1 MKRLLETWKLWT
13 TLSILLFFMT
23 CGVFIVHATWGGSS
37 TWHFTNTYKTGSI
50 NNILTD
56 NDWNQLM
63 GDLDKL
69 LPEGAVMAFL
79 TDNCPDG
86 WSDFPA
92 AEWRFLM
99 WASSKIGSW
108 WWSNSITLTGGQ
120 LPSHSHYIA
129 VNKDATDSDRNLKD
143 HSNATL
149 MWAGYLGGY
158 GNYYLKWTDTTAN
171 VWKTSWVW
179 NWNPINI
186 TNPYIKVHYCVKWN
200 TTIQGDSCEYGYS
213 NINTL
218 TCWQWYEIGDTRPS
232 SMGGFTCGKCI
243 KSSCPSGRF
252 ECNLSY
258 SEMRNVGVPSNQFYA
273 WEDTCVKYEQ
283 CCFRN
288 ANEYAESFWAL
299 PVGPTNP
306 RFDYDYIESICR

>member
-1 MKRLLETWKLWT
+1 MKKVLWKLWKI
-13 TLSILLFFMT
+13 LPALLFFIS
-23 CGVFIVHATWGGSS
+23 CWVFIVYATIDNGFFSNKYN
-37 TWHFTNTYKTGSI
+37 TNKLE

-69 LPEGAVMAFL
+69 VPEGAVMAFL

-92 AEWRFLM
+92 AEWKFLM
-99 WASSKIGSW
+99 WASSKIWSW
-108 WWSNSITLTGGQ
+108 WWHNSITLTGGQ

-149 MWAGYLGGY
+149 MWVGILGGY
-158 GNYYLKWTDTTAN
+158 GNYYLKWTDATAN

-186 TNPYIKVHYCVKWN
+186 TNPYIKVRYCVKWN
-200 TTIQGDSCEYGYS
+200 Y
-213 NINTL
+213 N
-218 TCWQWYEIGDTRPS
+218 
-232 SMGGFTCGKCI
+232 
-243 KSSCPSGRF
+243 
-252 ECNLSY
+252 
-258 SEMRNVGVPSNQFYA
+258 
-273 WEDTCVKYEQ
+273 
-283 CCFRN
+283 
-288 ANEYAESFWAL
+288 
-299 PVGPTNP
+299 
-306 RFDYDYIESICR
+306 